1 MFKPYC
7 RFLCSLCNAVHCCW
21 SWHSSASIQWTNP
34 KNHGSSL
41 SRDTSS
47 SNRSDRCFANHES
60 VSFWHC
66 DESSEG
72 SGGEARFASGRFW
85 RRPPEAVPKSS
96 MRVRAAT
103 PRRARRG
110 PNTCVYLNPS
120 TPPRHSWLPLPLTSS
135 FYHGP
140 LAATR
145 GDYSPDIALHHARPV
160 VPCLSPGVSLL

>member
-1 MFKPYC
+1 M
-7 RFLCSLCNAVHCCW
+7 HCC
-21 SWHSSASIQWTNP
+21 SSANYKKPT
-34 KNHGSSL
+34 
-41 SRDTSS
+41 SRVETLPRVT
-47 SNRSDRCFANHES
+47 RSDRCFANREP

-66 DESSEG
+66 DERSEG
-72 SGGEARFASGRFW
+72 SGGVARFASGRFW
-85 RRPPEAVPKSS
+85 RRLPEAVPRSS
-96 MRVRAAT
+96 VSVRAAT

-110 PNTCVYLNPS
+110 PNTCLYLSPS

-160 VPCLSPGVSLL
+160 VPCPSPGVPLL